1 MAENI
6 DELQRQLAEAMR
18 QQAEDYAKLGRLQ
31 TTTSEQ
37 LFDAQMKQK
46 LGSESATKGLNAAG
60 QALGALAGAG
70 IESAKA
76 MYQGKKDATAFN
88 ASLGELAKAATLA
101 GTALTLL
108 MPGGF
113 IMKGIITAVTMFTG
127 AVIATVQAANEM
139 NAKLYKGYEGLAKSG
154 AAASDGMTGVFKDA
168 KKLGLSMNELDSYV
182 GLVAENSQELALF
195 AGSVAGGRKKFADM
209 GEALESS
216 RVGFFALGISQQDQN
231 EGMMRFTK
239 NMTLSGRA
247 QTMTTKEL
255 ADGARSFIMEQDRL
269 TKLTGLNAQAQQQ
282 LLDRAKDSEQFN
294 SKIRALEMEGTV
306 ESRKAADGLRA
317 GLKMAAMVGEKT
329 AAGFMA
335 ISTGNVRSADAQALF
350 MSSYGTAMQAP
361 LDIIAGMDPA
371 KALQPMFDGIAQFE
385 KTTGN
390 QISQLDA
397 SNGRFLASKEQERAS
412 IISSMGIEKYSAQ
425 VAADQAKTMKLE
437 GDAKTAEEAR
447 QIKERQDQNKK
458 AETAIFN
465 TIENAQAVN
474 AKLLGTTNKLI
485 DAFGKLTTAVTTVL
499 DFFGFGPDISK
510 SEKKQTEITS
520 VEQSLK
526 QAMAAASTAK
536 TPEEQALIDGEI
548 KFLNE
553 KIQLL
558 SAEKAALKVKEKNA
572 AFEEEVLKRAEHDVA
587 MKQKEYDRVTKDA
600 TAGDIIKAKMGIG
613 PDHLVK
619 ADKDLQ
625 ASLVKKANLS
635 TRGHKDSMANQV
647 EALKATGYEPPTK
660 GKGGAGA
667 DAKPEDVLEFSGA
680 SGGRENFDGLGAD
693 MKGAL
698 LSAGQQYFESTGQK
712 LKMNSGFR
720 SPEDQLR
727 LYNETKDAKRPGVG
741 PTGMPVAQPGSSP
754 HETGR
759 AVDIQNYTDPKALN
773 ALNSAGLRQTVPKD
787 PVHFQLQAADG
798 GVFSGPD
805 SGYPAALHGEEA
817 VIPLNNGGGNFV
829 KVFEDMAMM
838 IGQQVGAMDELI
850 RIAKNGND
858 IQTKILR
865 QQT

>member
-1 MAENI
+1 MADANTEL
-6 DELQRQLAEAMR
+6 DELSRLLRQANEQIR
-18 QQAEDYAKLGRLQ
+18 DYGKVTKETQDAIV
-31 TTTSEQ
+31 
-37 LFDAQMKQK
+37 DAQMKAK
-46 LGSESATKGLNAAG
+46 YGVEHFSKAANTAG

-70 IESAKA
+70 IESTKA

-113 IMKGIITAVTMFTG
+113 IMKGIVAAVTMLTG
-127 AVIATVQAANEM
+127 AVIATAQAANEM
-139 NAKLYKGYEGLAKSG
+139 NAKLYKGFEGLAKSG
-154 AAASDGMTGVFKDA
+154 AAASDGMSGVFRDA
-168 KKLGLSMNELDSYV
+168 KKLGLSMDQLDSYV
-182 GLVAENSQELALF
+182 SLVAENSQELALLS
-195 AGSVAGGRKKFADM
+195 GSVTGGRKKFADM
-209 GEALESS
+209 SEALESS
-216 RVGFFALGISQQDQN
+216 RVGFFALGISQQEQN
-231 EGMMRFTK
+231 ETIMRYTK

-255 ADGARSFIMEQDRL
+255 ADGARSYIMEQDRL

-294 SKIRALEMEGTV
+294 SKIRALEMENTV
-306 ESRKAADGLRA
+306 ASRKAADGLRE
-317 GLKMAAMVGEKT
+317 GLKIAAMGGEKT

-335 ISTGNVRSADAQALF
+335 IATNNLRSADAQALF

-385 KTTGN
+385 RTTGN

-412 IISSMGIEKYSAQ
+412 IISSMGIEKYSAK
-425 VAADQAKTMKLE
+425 VRADQATTMKLE

-458 AETAIFN
+458 AETAIFK
-465 TIENAQAVN
+465 TIENAQVVN

-485 DAFGKLTTAVTTVL
+485 DAFDKLTTAVTTVL
-499 DFFGFGPDISK
+499 NFFGLGPEVDK
-510 SEKKQTEITS
+510 VDEKQTEITS
-520 VEQSLK
+520 AEK
-526 QAMAAASTAK
+526 QLAMAKAAQTTAK
-536 TPEEQALIDGEI
+536 TPEE
-548 KFLNE
+548 
-553 KIQLL
+553 
-558 SAEKAALKVKEKNA
+558 KAAADREKLYYEERIKTLNQEKKTIQEQEENA
-572 AFEEEVLKRAEHDVA
+572 ALEKEVLRRAEHDAAVKKVA
-587 MKQKEYDRVTKDA
+587 YDKSMETATTMQKLGFGLDKDQK
-600 TAGDIIKAKMGIG
+600 KAKE
-613 PDHLVK
+613 DFEA
-619 ADKDLQ
+619 AD
-625 ASLVKKANLS
+625 
-635 TRGHKDSMANQV
+635 
-647 EALKATGYEPPTK
+647 LKAGQLGIIGSTTRASAVQELKASGYKPLRK
-660 GKGGAGA
+660 GKGGK

-680 SGGRENFDGLGAD
+680 SGGRENFDGLNAD

-698 LSAGQQYFESTGQK
+698 LSAGQQYFEQTNQK

-720 SPEDQLR
+720 SSQDQQR
-727 LYNETKDAKRPGVG
+727 LYNETVDAKRPGVG
-741 PTGMPVAQPGSSP
+741 PNGYPVAQPGSSP

-759 AVDIQNYTDPKALN
+759 AVDIQNFSDPKAVA
-773 ALNSAGLRQTVPKD
+773 ALNSAGLFQNIMPTD

-838 IGQQVGAMDELI
+838 MGKQVGAMDELI
-850 RIAKNGND
+850 RIAKNSND

-865 QQT
+865 VQQ

>member
-294 SKIRALEMEGTV
+294 SKIRQLERKGDQ
-306 ESRKAADGLRA
+306 ESLAVADGLRK
-317 GLKMAAMVGEKT
+317 GLIMAAGAGE
-329 AAGFMA
+329 
-335 ISTGNVRSADAQALF
+335 
-350 MSSYGTAMQAP
+350 
-361 LDIIAGMDPA
+361 
-371 KALQPMFDGIAQFE
+371 
-385 KTTGN
+385 
-390 QISQLDA
+390 
-397 SNGRFLASKEQERAS
+397 
-412 IISSMGIEKYSAQ
+412 
-425 VAADQAKTMKLE
+425 
-437 GDAKTAEEAR
+437 
-447 QIKERQDQNKK
+447 
-458 AETAIFN
+458 
-465 TIENAQAVN
+465 
-474 AKLLGTTNKLI
+474 
-485 DAFGKLTTAVTTVL
+485 
-499 DFFGFGPDISK
+499 
-510 SEKKQTEITS
+510 
-520 VEQSLK
+520 
-526 QAMAAASTAK
+526 
-536 TPEEQALIDGEI
+536 
-548 KFLNE
+548 
-553 KIQLL
+553 
-558 SAEKAALKVKEKNA
+558 
-572 AFEEEVLKRAEHDVA
+572 
-587 MKQKEYDRVTKDA
+587 
-600 TAGDIIKAKMGIG
+600 
-613 PDHLVK
+613 
-619 ADKDLQ
+619 
-625 ASLVKKANLS
+625 
-635 TRGHKDSMANQV
+635 
-647 EALKATGYEPPTK
+647 
-660 GKGGAGA
+660 GKGG
-667 DAKPEDVLEFSGA
+667 
-680 SGGRENFDGLGAD
+680 R
-693 MKGAL
+693 
-698 LSAGQQYFESTGQK
+698 
-712 LKMNSGFR
+712 
-720 SPEDQLR
+720 
-727 LYNETKDAKRPGVG
+727 
-741 PTGMPVAQPGSSP
+741 
-754 HETGR
+754 
-759 AVDIQNYTDPKALN
+759 
-773 ALNSAGLRQTVPKD
+773 
-787 PVHFQLQAADG
+787 
-798 GVFSGPD
+798 
-805 SGYPAALHGEEA
+805 
-817 VIPLNNGGGNFV
+817 
-829 KVFEDMAMM
+829 
-838 IGQQVGAMDELI
+838 
-850 RIAKNGND
+850 
-858 IQTKILR
+858 
-865 QQT
+865 

>member
-216 RVGFFALGISQQDQN
+216 RVGFFALGISQQEQN
-231 EGMMRFTK
+231 ETIMRYTK

-255 ADGARSFIMEQDRL
+255 ADGARSYIMEQDRL

-294 SKIRALEMEGTV
+294 SKIRALEMENTV
-306 ESRKAADGLRA
+306 ESRKAADGLRE
-317 GLKMAAMVGEKT
+317 GLKLAAMVGEKT

-412 IISSMGIEKYSAQ
+412 IISSMGIEKYSAKIR
-425 VAADQAKTMKLE
+425 ADQATTMKLE

-458 AETAIFN
+458 AEEAIFK

-485 DAFGKLTTAVTTVL
+485 DAFDKLTTAVTTVL
-499 DFFGFGPDISK
+499 NFFGFGPEVDK
-510 SEKKQTEITS
+510 VDEKQTEITS
-520 VEQSLK
+520 AEK
-526 QAMAAASTAK
+526 QLAMAKAAQGTAK
-536 TPEEQALIDGEI
+536 TPEE
-548 KFLNE
+548 
-553 KIQLL
+553 
-558 SAEKAALKVKEKNA
+558 KAAADREKLYYEERIKTLNLEKKTIQEQEENA
-572 AFEEEVLKRAEHDVA
+572 ALEKEVLRRAEHDAAVKKVA
-587 MKQKEYDRVTKDA
+587 YDKSMETATTMQKLGFGLDKDQK
-600 TAGDIIKAKMGIG
+600 KAKEEFEAADMKSAQLGIVG
-613 PDHLVK
+613 STTR
-619 ADKDLQ
+619 
-625 ASLVKKANLS
+625 ASAV
-635 TRGHKDSMANQV
+635 Q
-647 EALKATGYEPPTK
+647 ELKASGYKPPTK

-667 DAKPEDVLEFSGA
+667 NAKPEDVLEFSGA
-680 SGGRENFDGLGAD
+680 SGSRENFDGLGAD

-698 LSAGQQYFESTGQK
+698 LSAGQQYFEQTKQK

-720 SPEDQLR
+720 SPEDQQR
-727 LYNETKDAKRPGVG
+727 LYQKTVDAGSPGRD
-741 PTGMPVAQPGSSP
+741 PATGMPVAQPGSSL
-754 HETGR
+754 HETGQ
-759 AVDIQNYTDPKALN
+759 AVDIQNYTDPKALS

-829 KVFEDMAMM
+829 KIFEDMAMM
-838 IGQQVGAMDELI
+838 MGKQVGAIDELI
-850 RIAKNGND
+850 RVAKNGND

-865 QQT
+865 SQA

>member
-412 IISSMGIEKYSAQ
+412 IISSMGIEKYSAK
-425 VAADQAKTMKLE
+425 VAADQAATMQLQ

-536 TPEEQALIDGEI
+536 TPEEKALIDGEI

-759 AVDIQNYTDPKALN
+759 AVDIQNYTDQKALN

>member
-108 MPGGF
+108 MPGGI

-182 GLVAENSQELALF
+182 GLVAENSQELALLS
-195 AGSVAGGRKKFADM
+195 GSVAGGRKKFADM

-216 RVGFFALGISQQDQN
+216 RVGFFALGISQQEQN
-231 EGMMRFTK
+231 ETIMRYTK

-255 ADGARSFIMEQDRL
+255 ADGARSYIMEQDRL

-294 SKIRALEMEGTV
+294 SKIRALEMENTV
-306 ESRKAADGLRA
+306 ESRKAADGLRE
-317 GLKMAAMVGEKT
+317 GLKIAAMGGEKT

-335 ISTGNVRSADAQALF
+335 LATNNLRSADAQALF
-350 MSSYGTAMQAP
+350 TSSYGRAMQAP

-371 KALQPMFDGIAQFE
+371 KALQPMFDGIAEFE
-385 KTTGN
+385 RTQGN

-412 IISSMGIEKYSAQ
+412 IISSMGIEKYSAKIK
-425 VAADQAKTMKLE
+425 ADQATTMKLE

-458 AETAIFN
+458 AEEAIFK

-485 DAFGKLTTAVTTVL
+485 DAFDKLTTAVTTVL
-499 DFFGFGPDISK
+499 NFFGFGPEVNKVD
-510 SEKKQTEITS
+510 EKQTEVTGA
-520 VEQSLK
+520 EQKL
-526 QAMAAASTAK
+526 AAAIAAQKTAK
-536 TPEEQALIDGEI
+536 TP
-548 KFLNE
+548 
-553 KIQLL
+553 
-558 SAEKAALKVKEKNA
+558 AEKQQADQDRLYYEEKVKNLKLEKMNLIIAEDNA
-572 AFEEEVLKRAEHDVA
+572 LYEKEVLKRAEIDA
-587 MKQKEYDRVTKDA
+587 ANKKAAYAKTMESATAGQKIGIGRTDKQKEAFKENQEAESKLELLKRSSESGVSA
-600 TAGDIIKAKMGIG
+600 RA
-613 PDHLVK
+613 
-619 ADKDLQ
+619 
-625 ASLVKKANLS
+625 AS
-635 TRGHKDSMANQV
+635 V
-647 EALKATGYEPPTK
+647 EQLKSTGYKPPASERRQSS
-660 GKGGAGA
+660 GAN
-667 DAKPEDVLEFSGA
+667 AKPEDVLEFSGA

-698 LSAGQQYFESTGQK
+698 LSAGQQYFEQTGQK

-727 LYNETKDAKRPGVG
+727 LYNETKNANRPGVG

-759 AVDIQNYTDPKALN
+759 AVDIQNYTDPKALS

-850 RIAKNGND
+850 RIAKNSND

-865 QQT
+865 QQA